1 MAYLGYKNKAFM
13 NYKREQEKI
22 KIWKIKQNAEQA
34 KKRKKFREWRNIT
47 TISILQLVVVA
58 LIIVFYGVFAS
69 FIMTDAKADTIKV
82 GDGPFV
88 LAVSYTDS
96 YKDLQYVANFS
107 DCDTAMVYFHD
118 KCNKAP
124 IAMCQAEDRMYMPVN
139 HNSVNTFSSFD
150 FEVDDSQS
158 CGFVKTQEGYSTFVE
173 EKK

>member
-13 NYKREQEKI
+13 AYKKEQERV
-22 KIWKIKQNAEQA
+22 KIWKIKQRAEKA
-34 KKRKKFREWRNIT
+34 RKRKRLRELKNIT
-47 TISILQLVVVA
+47 NTTIIQIVVVA
-58 LIIVFYGVFAS
+58 LIIAFYGVFAS
-69 FIMTDAKADTIKV
+69 ALITDVKADTIKV

-96 YKDLQYVANFS
+96 YKDLKYVANFR

-124 IAMCQAEDRMYMPVN
+124 IAMCQLEDKLYMPIN
-139 HNSVNTFSSFD
+139 HNPVNTFSTFD

-158 CGFVKTQEGYSTFVE
+158 CGFVKTQAGYSTFIE
-173 EKK
+173 D